1 MNSPPDPLAGLA
13 RARREASPRGL
24 TSVCSAHPLVIEAA
38 LVAARIAENPVLI
51 EVTCNQVNQE
61 GGYSGMTPGDFAGF
75 IRALASRIG
84 LAQSQIILGGDHLG
98 PHPWR
103 GLAAEAALAKAE
115 AMVAAYAGAGMS
127 KLHLDTS
134 MRCADDPPVLAEA
147 VVAARAAR
155 LAAVAEQAA
164 RSACHPAPA
173 YVIGTEVPV
182 PGGEREGSKA
192 PPPTDPAQA
201 EATLAAHTR
210 AFAARGL
217 SGARILALVV
227 QPGVDFSNV
236 DVALYDPVKAAG
248 LAATLDAHPDLVFEA
263 HSTDYQP
270 RETLRA
276 LVRDGF
282 ALLKVGPELTFA
294 MRAALYALDDI
305 AQVLDGDAALKRV
318 MEQVMLAAPEHWQGY
333 GAGNE
338 RFQRMLRHYGYS
350 DRIRYYWSAAP
361 AAAGVEALLAR
372 FANAD
377 IPRPLIAQFFPT
389 LHERVVSGN
398 LAPRGRALVMAAIG
412 DVLARYHDATS
423 G

>member
-1 MNSPPDPLAGLA
+1 
-13 RARREASPRGL
+13 
-24 TSVCSAHPLVIEAA
+24 VHPLVIEAA
-38 LVAARIAENPVLI
+38 LVAARITENPVLI

-61 GGYSGMTPGDFAGF
+61 GGYSGMTPGAFARF

-84 LAQSQIILGGDHLG
+84 LAKSQIVLGGDHLG

-134 MRCADDPPVLAEA
+134 MRCADDPPVLAET

-164 RSACHPAPA
+164 RASCYPPPA

-182 PGGEREGSKA
+182 PGGERESSLA
-192 PPPTDPAQA
+192 PPPTDPARA
-201 EATLAAHTR
+201 EATLAAHTH
-210 AFAARGL
+210 AFTARGL

-227 QPGVDFSNV
+227 QPGVDFSNLN
-236 DVALYDPVKAAG
+236 VALYDPAKAAG
-248 LAATLDAHPDLVFEA
+248 LAATLHAHPDLVFEA

-270 RETLRA
+270 REALRA

-338 RFQRMLRHYGYS
+338 RTQKMLRHYGYS
-350 DRIRYYWSAAP
+350 DRIRYYWRAAP

-372 FANAD
+372 FSNAD

-389 LHERVVSGN
+389 LHERVVSGD